1 MEIRSSQSIERRNS
15 GSLLDI
21 SNPTVNTLARL
32 DERNR
37 IARDFIKSYAN
48 KHAAMDVVVGLVG
61 LIPFLNIPA
70 LATAI
75 AAQSP
80 VIYQPLARDLAK
92 VYMAEPEQL
101 RAATED
107 IVHAISVQTRALD
120 VAADFGTEFMLQI
133 ASELLMEV
141 GWGVLGAMFIPVVGG
156 AVGAALDYL
165 IATQMTWRVGT
176 MVSMYF
182 QNGASWVENQR
193 HTFELAKKMTGSI
206 HVGISDLLNGKFKNH
221 TPRAD
226 LNEIRQAVPTVGQNL
241 LTNVR
246 RLVSMLR
253 GATSD
258 DKIRDILRAQ
268 GIPIDLIDAAL
279 AQMS

>member
-1 MEIRSSQSIERRNS
+1 MPLSQSIERV
-15 GSLLDI
+15 GSNPLYL
-21 SNPTVNTLARL
+21 SNPTLNTLARL

-37 IARDFIKSYAN
+37 TACYSIAAYAN
-48 KHAAMDVVVGLVG
+48 KHAAMDVLVG
-61 LIPFLNIPA
+61 LIGLIPLLSFPA
-70 LATAI
+70 LAGAI

-92 VYMAEPEQL
+92 IYMATPAELEG
-101 RAATED
+101 AKEG
-107 IVHAISVQTRALD
+107 IVQRVADQTGVLD

-133 ASELLMEV
+133 ATELLMEA
-141 GWGVLGAMFIPVVGG
+141 GWGVLGAMVIPVVGG

-182 QNGASWVENQR
+182 QNGGNWLENQR
-193 HTFELAKKMTGSI
+193 HTFDLAKRMTGSI
-206 HVGISDLLNGKFKNH
+206 RVGVSDLLDGKFKNH

-226 LNEIRQAVPTVGQNL
+226 LNEIRNEVPAIRTNL

-246 RLVSMLR
+246 QLVSMLR
-253 GATSD
+253 AATSD
-258 DKIRDILRAQ
+258 DKVREILRLQ

-279 AQMS
+279 AKVG

>member
-1 MEIRSSQSIERRNS
+1 MEMRSSQSIERKRS
-15 GSLLDI
+15 DFFLDI
-21 SNPTVNTLARL
+21 NNPTVNTLTRL

-37 IARDFIKSYAN
+37 IARDFITSYAN
-48 KHAAMDVVVGLVG
+48 KHAAMDVAVGLVG
-61 LIPFLNIPA
+61 LIPGLSIPA
-70 LATAI
+70 LAAAI

-92 VYMAEPEQL
+92 IYMAEPEQL
-101 RAATED
+101 RGAKED
-107 IVHAISVQTRALD
+107 IVHALTVQTGTLD

-133 ASELLMEV
+133 ASELLTEA

-156 AVGAALDYL
+156 AVGAGLDYL

-182 QNGASWVENQR
+182 QNGGRWVENQR
-193 HTFELAKKMTGSI
+193 HTFELAKEMTGSI
-206 HVGISDLLNGKFKNH
+206 HVGVSDLLDGKFKNH

-226 LNEIRQAVPTVGQNL
+226 LNEIRQAVPAVGQNL

-258 DKIRDILRAQ
+258 DKIRDILRSQ

-279 AQMS
+279 SQMP

>member
-1 MEIRSSQSIERRNS
+1 MDIRSSQSIERK
-15 GSLLDI
+15 GSDSFLDI
-21 SNPTVNTLARL
+21 SNPTVNTVTRL

-37 IARDFIKSYAN
+37 IARDFIISYAN
-48 KHAAMDVVVGLVG
+48 KHAAMDVAVGLVG
-61 LIPFLNIPA
+61 LIPGLSIPA
-70 LATAI
+70 LAAAI

-92 VYMAEPEQL
+92 IYMAEPGQL
-101 RAATED
+101 RGAKED
-107 IVHAISVQTRALD
+107 IVHAITVQTGALD

-133 ASELLMEV
+133 ASELLMEA

-156 AVGAALDYL
+156 AVGAGLDYL

-182 QNGASWVENQR
+182 QNGGHWVENQR
-193 HTFELAKKMTGSI
+193 HTFELAKELTGSI
-206 HVGISDLLNGKFKNH
+206 HVGVGDLLDGKFKNH

-226 LNEIRQAVPTVGQNL
+226 LNEIRQAVPAVGQNL